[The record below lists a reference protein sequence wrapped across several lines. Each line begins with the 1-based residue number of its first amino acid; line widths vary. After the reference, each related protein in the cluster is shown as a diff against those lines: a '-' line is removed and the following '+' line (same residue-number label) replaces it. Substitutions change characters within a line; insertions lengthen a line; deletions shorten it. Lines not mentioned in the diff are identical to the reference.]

1 MPTFFCPKTMTADL
15 QEDIERR
22 LSGTRPDVE
31 VVLVE
36 PSGPGALR
44 VTIDHP
50 EGVTLDLCEAVTG
63 DLAELRERYA
73 LEVSSPGTRRPLTRP
88 SHYQRFTGRRAKL
101 KLDGEG
107 GSLTGEITAA
117 GESDVTVSGPEGVA
131 TIPYEQIK
139 RANLI
144 EE

>member
-1 MPTFFCPKTMTADL
+1 MNTDL

-22 LSGTRPDVE
+22 LAGTRPDVE

-36 PSGPGALR
+36 SSGPGALR

-63 DLAELRERYA
+63 DLGELREQYA

-88 SHYQRFTGRRAKL
+88 SHYRRFSGRRARL
-101 KLDGEG
+101 KLEGDGG
-107 GSLTGEITAA
+107 TITGEITAA
-117 GESDVTVSGPEGVA
+117 GDDEVTISGPDGVA
-131 TIPYEQIK
+131 TVPYEQVK

>member
-1 MPTFFCPKTMTADL
+1 MTPEL
-15 QEDIERR
+15 QQQIEER
-22 LSGTRPDVE
+22 LAGTRPEVE

-50 EGVTLDLCEAVTG
+50 EGVSLDLCEAVTG
-63 DLAELRERYA
+63 DLAELRDRYA
-73 LEVSSPGTRRPLTRP
+73 LEVSSPGPRRPLTRP
-88 SHYQRFTGRRAKL
+88 SHYRRFTGRRARL
-101 KLDGEG
+101 KLGGEG
-107 GSLTGEITAA
+107 GTITGEITAA
-117 GESDVTVSGPEGVA
+117 GEHEVTVSGPEGVG
-131 TIPYEQIK
+131 TVPYEQIK

>member
-1 MPTFFCPKTMTADL
+1 MTADL
-15 QEDIERR
+15 QEHIERR
-22 LSGTRPDVE
+22 LSGTRPEVE
-31 VVLVE
+31 VILVE
-36 PSGPGALR
+36 PSGAGKLR

-63 DLAELRERYA
+63 DLAELRDRYA

-88 SHYQRFTGRRAKL
+88 SHYRRFTGRRAKL
-101 KLDGEG
+101 RLAG
-107 GSLTGEITAA
+107 GGDSLTGEITAA
-117 GESDVTVSGPEGVA
+117 GDIDVTVSSPEGVA
-131 TIPYEQIK
+131 TIPYDQIK

>member
-1 MPTFFCPKTMTADL
+1 MDTDL
-15 QEDIERR
+15 RNDIETR
-22 LSGTRPDVE
+22 LADTRPEVE
-31 VVLVE
+31 VLLVE
-36 PSGPGALR
+36 PSGPGSLR

-50 EGVTLDLCEAVTG
+50 DGVSLDLCEAVTG
-63 DLAELRERYA
+63 DLSELRDRFA
-73 LEVSSPGTRRPLTRP
+73 LEVSSPGSRRPLTRP
-88 SHYQRFTGRRAKL
+88 SHYRRFTGRRAKL
-101 KLDGEG
+101 RLEGEA

-117 GESDVTVSGPEGVA
+117 GDSGVTVSGPEGVA